1 MVYNLI
7 HNIGYL
13 YDAIYFLVLHHNK
26 QKDLEGK
33 TAAEKNNWFYKLGIY
48 YGTLIYRLF
57 FTETNTQEVDP
68 LAKIMGVIP
77 SWAHD
82 LSQ

>member
-7 HNIGYL
+7 HNVGYL
-13 YDAIYFLVLHHNK
+13 YDAVYFLVLHHAK
-26 QKDLEGK
+26 ESELEGM
-33 TAAEKNNWFYKLGIY
+33 TVFEKNNWFYKLGIY

-57 FTETNTQEVDP
+57 YTETASTKLDP
-68 LAKIMGVIP
+68 LAEIMGVVP

-82 LSQ
+82 LS